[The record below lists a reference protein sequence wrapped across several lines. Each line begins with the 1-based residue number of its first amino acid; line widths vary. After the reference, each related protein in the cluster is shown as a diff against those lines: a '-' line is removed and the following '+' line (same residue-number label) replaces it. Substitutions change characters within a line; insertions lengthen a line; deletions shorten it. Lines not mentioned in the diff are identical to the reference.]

1 MKDLHPPEYQCNQGW
16 EEAVCGW
23 ARVAPLALLLL
34 AEKTDYKSKHKD
46 AENDSF
52 TSVETD
58 NLAEQPSETQRR
70 PPTRVRTR
78 ISSQNTWS
86 CTRHNAPNPTS
97 ESLEI
102 PFVDGI
108 SKQMAQL
115 TLADQTRDSRTP
127 FQHHQVMADSRSPKP
142 RKNSLKTNNALV
154 PIKNFTF
161 LPPIIMPQNQQN
173 FKKHQQ
179 GESGLEN
186 FFLID
191 KISRIR
197 GSKGDLF
204 YTTEFPKD
212 AYNENISSKYRTC
225 QHNPHYYSAVSVSV
239 PKRYH
244 MTVSSKP
251 ETLHPAGYSVS
262 KTLHSSTAANRQVPM
277 HPSCLYS

>member
-1 MKDLHPPEYQCNQGW
+1 MMENWEVDSGPADHCSEIRTVERSDMAPDRTHVNVLLELSEEEFMKDLHPPEYQCNQGW
-16 EEAVCGW
+16 EEAVSKPVFFFTLLAIATSCITDIFKLSLQVCGW

-186 FFLID
+186 F
-191 KISRIR
+191 
-197 GSKGDLF
+197 
-204 YTTEFPKD
+204 
-212 AYNENISSKYRTC
+212 
-225 QHNPHYYSAVSVSV
+225 
-239 PKRYH
+239 
-244 MTVSSKP
+244 
-251 ETLHPAGYSVS
+251 
-262 KTLHSSTAANRQVPM
+262 
-277 HPSCLYS
+277 